1 MNNLEQKIL
10 LALLEQ
16 PHRFYI
22 SNAGVFRFPP
32 NYKFNIHNHREIEI
46 IYINSG
52 HCILKVEDEFV
63 PMKKGDCL
71 SIPAGRTH
79 SFGVDNKGQC
89 SITQLEFQMEVP
101 ESLGEELV
109 FLRQD
114 EKYYKLTGCETV
126 RYLMESMSRFFRLTK
141 NKEEREA
148 QLAFGFFQLFIELSA
163 KIRETERLKKKARKN
178 GKTEEVI
185 QYINENYDGDITM
198 EQVAE
203 KFGLSSRYIRK
214 CFSEETGMSCQQYIT
229 ALRIER
235 SKELLWFTSDTAT
248 EIALNV
254 GFNSSQYFSRVF
266 QQHME
271 MTPLEYRNLWRGT
284 KAKELC
290 VFNEEKVRRGKNG
303 EYT

>member
-10 LALLEQ
+10 MALLEQ
-16 PHRFYI
+16 PHRFDI

-32 NYKFNIHNHREIEI
+32 NYRFDIHNHKEIEM

-52 HCILKVEDEFV
+52 QCILKVEDEFV

-79 SFGVDNKGQC
+79 SFRVDNRGQC
-89 SITQLEFQMEVP
+89 SITQLEFRMDIP
-101 ESLGEELV
+101 EILGEELI

-114 EKYYKLTGCETV
+114 KKYYKLTGCETV
-126 RYLMESMSRFFRLTK
+126 RYLMESMSRFFRLTQ

-148 QLAFGFFQLFIELSA
+148 QLTFGFFQLFIEISA
-163 KIRETERLKKKARKN
+163 KLREAEEVKKKTGKN
-178 GKTEEVI
+178 GRTDEVI
-185 QYINENYDGDITM
+185 RYINENYDSEITM
-198 EQVAE
+198 EQIAE

-235 SKELLWFTSDTAT
+235 AKELLWFTSDTAT
-248 EIALNV
+248 EIALSI

-271 MTPLEYRNLWRGT
+271 MTPMEYRNLWRGT
-284 KAKELC
+284 KAQELC
-290 VFNEEKVRRGKNG
+290 VIL
-303 EYT
+303 

>member
-10 LALLEQ
+10 LALLEK

-32 NYKFNIHNHREIEI
+32 NYRFNIHNHKEIEI

-71 SIPAGRTH
+71 CIPAGRTH
-79 SFGVDNKGQC
+79 SFGVDNSGQC

-101 ESLGEELV
+101 ESLGEELI

-126 RYLMESMSRFFRLTK
+126 RYLMESMSRFFRLTR
-141 NKEEREA
+141 NREEREA

-163 KIRETERLKKKARKN
+163 KIRNAGMNKKRAGKN

-185 QYINENYDGDITM
+185 QFINENYEGDITM
-198 EQVAE
+198 EQIAAR
-203 KFGLSSRYIRK
+203 FGLSSRYIRK
-214 CFSEETGMSCQQYIT
+214 CFSEETGMSCQQYIA
-229 ALRIER
+229 ALRVER
-235 SKELLWFTSDTAT
+235 AKELLWFTSDTVT
-248 EIALNV
+248 EIALSI

-290 VFNEEKVRRGKNG
+290 VFDEEETRRRKDAKR
-303 EYT
+303 T